1 MTQRQSAGPEESF
14 APAVASYAADDRA
27 TRPIVM
33 LMMAALFSTSI
44 AYSVVLPVLPLILQ
58 QSGLSP
64 SDVSLHT
71 GMLTGVYMLT
81 VFLFAPVWGRYSDRV
96 GRRRVILWGLA
107 GTTLA
112 VLGFVVFQSLTL
124 AYVARA
130 LTGMFVAAVIPIGTA
145 EVGDISRPESRP
157 HRFAQLTS
165 ASLVGFLAGPSL
177 SGWLTN
183 APWLEQ
189 YVSAVASPYVP
200 VLAAAALSGLAGI
213 AVALWLPKRVARA
226 AILTRANDHSVN
238 GSALA
243 RATPAVLVLI
253 VMFGLAA
260 FEVAITLRGQQLLGW
275 SPSQIGLLF
284 AECSA
289 VMILIQG
296 VLFSFLIKH
305 VSSRWLLGPGILA
318 MIAGLILMPGT
329 ANYDGILLLVMLISA
344 GTSVVTPMLT
354 YWASIGAGLAQGAA
368 LGKQTAASSLGQA
381 LGSVTVGSLFGIAP
395 AAPFWVA
402 AALLFGGAVLLATQ
416 SSTLLRVGAHDG
428 IPHGGD

>member
-1 MTQRQSAGPEESF
+1 
-14 APAVASYAADDRA
+14 
-27 TRPIVM
+27 
-33 LMMAALFSTSI
+33 L
-44 AYSVVLPVLPLILQ
+44 
-58 QSGLSP
+58 
-64 SDVSLHT
+64 
-71 GMLTGVYMLT
+71 
-81 VFLFAPVWGRYSDRV
+81 WGRYSDRV
-96 GRRRVILWGLA
+96 GRRPVILWGLA

-112 VLGFVVFQSLTL
+112 LLGFVAFQSLAL

-130 LTGMFVAAVIPIGTA
+130 LTGIFVAAVIPIGTA

-189 YVSAVASPYVP
+189 YVSAVTSPYVA
-200 VLAAAALSGLAGI
+200 VLAAAALSGLAGT
-213 AVALWLPKRVARA
+213 AVALWLPKRAGPTSIQTERDANSAHGSSLSRA
-226 AILTRANDHSVN
+226 IP
-238 GSALA
+238 AL
-243 RATPAVLVLI
+243 LVLI
-253 VMFGLAA
+253 VMFALAA
-260 FEVAITLRGQQLLGW
+260 FEVGITLRGQQRLGW

-284 AECSA
+284 AVCSG

-296 VLFSFLIKH
+296 FLFSLLIKR

-318 MIAGLILMPGT
+318 MIVGLTLMPAAT
-329 ANYDGILLLVMLISA
+329 NYEGILLLVMLVSA
-344 GTSVVTPMLT
+344 GASVVAPMLT

-381 LGSVTVGSLFGIAP
+381 VGSVTVGVLFGIAP

-402 AALLFGGAVLLATQ
+402 AALLLGGMVLFATH
-416 SSTLLRVGAHDG
+416 SGTFLLPAARDR
-428 IPHGGD
+428 PSPSR